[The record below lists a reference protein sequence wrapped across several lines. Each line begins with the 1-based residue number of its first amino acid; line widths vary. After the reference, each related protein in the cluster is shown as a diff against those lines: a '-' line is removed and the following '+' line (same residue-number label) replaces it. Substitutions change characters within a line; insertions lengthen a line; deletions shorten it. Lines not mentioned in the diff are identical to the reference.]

1 MPRSTCPLFVHMLCL
16 HILCLQ
22 FDPKASIAGKDFT
35 RYVAK
40 DKRDVHKLSLNQSW
54 QAALHDPYYPKD

>member
-1 MPRSTCPLFVHMLCL
+1 M
-16 HILCLQ
+16 Q